1 MSESAPESEHSSP
14 AASASRDGVGG
25 LLRGLARPK
34 LLFGEFSE
42 PVKHE
47 QVLALLS
54 LVRFPAWLS
63 VVAFLAV
70 RFWTRDL
77 PPLMTPNAIPDLDPT
92 MMRVISIWALLM
104 VPLGLPLLYFAGGLL
119 AHLGLSLT
127 GGGAR
132 SIGATMRAVGL
143 AALPGLI
150 VLSTVEILMYVPSEV
165 NQGLILA
172 LVAAGGLLQYGLTA
186 YGLAK
191 SHRVSMIQT
200 VFVAVLPVVLL
211 CGVTLARVT
220 LVVGYVPGTPP
231 PPPEPY
237 YVIPVTP

>member
-1 MSESAPESEHSSP
+1 MSEPATESKTTP
-14 AASASRDGVGG
+14 PPASRRSDGVGG
-25 LLRGLARPK
+25 LLRDLARPK

-42 PVKHE
+42 PVRHE

-54 LVRFPAWLS
+54 LVRFPAWLT

-70 RFWTRDL
+70 RFWTRDM
-77 PPLMTPNAIPDLDPT
+77 PPLMTPNAFPGIDGA
-92 MMRVISIWALLM
+92 MMRVVSIWALLM

-132 SIGATMRAVGL
+132 SIGASMRAVGL
-143 AALPGLI
+143 AALPSF
-150 VLSTVEILMYVPSEV
+150 VVVSTVEILIHVPEAFNEWLV
-165 NQGLILA
+165 LA
-172 LVAAGGLLQYGLTA
+172 LVGVGGLLQYVLSA

-191 SHRVSMIQT
+191 SHRVSMVQT
-200 VFVAVLPVVLL
+200 VFVAMLPVILM

-220 LVVGYVPGTPP
+220 MVLGYVPGTPP

-237 YVIPVTP
+237 YVIPVVP